1 MSDAVQV
8 VRNDAKSRYE
18 VTVDGTVAGFTVFGP
33 DAAGRVVFPHTEVDP
48 AFAGRGLG
56 TILIGSALADVAAR
70 GETIVPVCSFVVKY
84 LESHEV
90 PGLKVHW
97 RGRNREREASTVAP
111 PAERHPGDEGVGR

>member
-1 MSDAVQV
+1 MSDEVEV
-8 VRNDAKSRYE
+8 VRNDEAQRYE
-18 VTVDGTVAGFTVFGP
+18 IIADGTVAGFTEFVP
-33 DAAGRVVFPHTEVDP
+33 DDEGRLVFPHTEVDP